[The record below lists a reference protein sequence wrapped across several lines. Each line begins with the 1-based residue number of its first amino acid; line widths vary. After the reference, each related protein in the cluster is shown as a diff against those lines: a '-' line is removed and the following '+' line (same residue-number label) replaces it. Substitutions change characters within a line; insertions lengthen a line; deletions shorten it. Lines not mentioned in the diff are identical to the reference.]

1 MAKSVIG
8 LEVNLN
14 AEQAK
19 QSVGSFRQQLRI
31 ATQDLVAMSE
41 KFGVTSVE
49 AANAAKKVAGLKD
62 AIGDA
67 KALADTFNP
76 DKKFVALSGALN
88 GAVSGFSAL
97 QGAMGLF
104 GSESE
109 DVQKML
115 LKVNSAMALQQGIS
129 GIAESIDSFKI
140 LAGTIKTKVVEAFST
155 LKGAVLA
162 TGIGALAV
170 GVGILIANFD
180 KLKEAITGVSKGQA
194 LLNTTQ
200 EDYNKGATQAIEN
213 TNKVKVAFDLAKKGV
228 ISKEEALATYNETL
242 GDSFGKT
249 NDLTVAEKNLTDKAE
264 AYIKITGLK
273 AQANA
278 LFALSAQQSAKAVL
292 AASDDQI
299 SFWDKTKI
307 VVKGIF
313 NKNGAE
319 LITDASK
326 AQAEGVTIAVNDANA
341 NADLLKN
348 KGEELLKQAGEI
360 GKQYG
365 VNANISGGK
374 KTGGKKATNLAES
387 KGEDSRAEEMKN
399 RRDALLQEQDYEK
412 KAWEDKNKFIVE
424 NSAIATDALG
434 QDLLKRSQQYVKE
447 TEVKKFNADQQKKI
461 DEEVAK
467 NRQLLLEQTGLAL
480 TGLSNVIGRETGVGK
495 ALAVASALIDTY
507 SGIAKGVKLG
517 FPAAIPAVIAASA
530 TGFAA
535 VKNIMKV
542 KVPGTNNN
550 TGGTSIPSI
559 GRGASAPLEA
569 GYTSTK
575 LDPFALNQI
584 GNAAARAY
592 VIESDVSGNQE
603 RVRRLNRAARI
614 V

>member
-19 QSVGSFRQQLRI
+19 QSVGSFRQQLKI

-129 GIAESIDSFKI
+129 GIAGSIDSFKI
-140 LAGTIKTKVVEAFST
+140 LGGTIRTKVITAFST
-155 LKGAVLA
+155 LKGAIAA
-162 TGIGALAV
+162 TGIGLLV
-170 GVGILIANFD
+170 IGITAIIANFD
-180 KLKEAITGVSKGQA
+180 KLKNSSGWIGKIFRGIGDAVEWVTDKLTDLGDWLGITGDDEEELAARTERAQQRIKDAKEAAYENELKIARAVGKGVEEIERKKRAEQLQTIEQQLQLFLGVQRVLGAQSFEWLDDAIAKLDILKQNIQTDRTADIVKSKG
-194 LLNTTQ
+194 
-200 EDYNKGATQAIEN
+200 
-213 TNKVKVAFDLAKKGV
+213 
-228 ISKEEALATYNETL
+228 S
-242 GDSFGKT
+242 GKT
-249 NDLTVAEKNLTDKAE
+249 DTKKIKEDGYARINAEFEIEDVRLQKKAE
-264 AYIKITGLK
+264 VLGMQTNMEFEAYRKSMEIAKMNKDGQI
-273 AQANA
+273 A
-278 LFALSAQQSAKAVL
+278 LDQELFDQKMKFMDATASGIGALS
-292 AASDDQI
+292 D
-299 SFWDKTKI
+299 I
-307 VVKGIF
+307 VG
-313 NKNGAE
+313 
-319 LITDASK
+319 
-326 AQAEGVTIAVNDANA
+326 
-341 NADLLKN
+341 
-348 KGEELLKQAGEI
+348 
-360 GKQYG
+360 
-365 VNANISGGK
+365 
-374 KTGGKKATNLAES
+374 
-387 KGEDSRAEEMKN
+387 
-399 RRDALLQEQDYEK
+399 
-412 KAWEDKNKFIVE
+412 
-424 NSAIATDALG
+424 
-434 QDLLKRSQQYVKE
+434 KE
-447 TEVKKFNADQQKKI
+447 TA
-461 DEEVAK
+461 A
-467 NRQLLLEQTGLAL
+467 
-480 TGLSNVIGRETGVGK
+480 GK
-495 ALAVASALIDTY
+495 GLAVAQSLINTY
-507 SGIAKGVKLG
+507 
-517 FPAAIPAVIAASA
+517 AAIAGQLRAATKSPGAVIPGWAIAQAVA
-530 TGFAA
+530 TGLVGFAA
-535 VKNIMKV
+535 VKNILKV
-542 KVPGTNNN
+542 QVPG
-550 TGGTSIPSI
+550 GGGGNVSGGSIPSI
-559 GRGASAPLEA
+559 GREASAPLEA